1 MLFTNIEGLLIYVTP
16 ILKYV
21 NRCNRIDSYILKLGV
36 TAAFFVLNAI
46 NHCIENYF
54 KQKSPLLPEI
64 ILLSREYT
72 FAL

>member
-1 MLFTNIEGLLIYVTP
+1 MLYGIDELWYEFKHIC
-16 ILKYV
+16 LKFIFDMYNPLYHGVYV

-54 KQKSPLLPEI
+54 KQKSP
-64 ILLSREYT
+64 
-72 FAL
+72 FAS